1 MATWEA
7 GGARLALQ
15 GIAVCEIIEWL
26 RALEHV
32 ITDRVFGCAG
42 IEMEQARVAISRIS
56 ALFDALCAR
65 ELESYT
71 STRDDLS
78 NWHSRVGTDL
88 VTSLASGGPVE
99 PHTVNGQA
107 RVLGIDPHQS
117 FRAVVVL
124 HDGEPGVAQWA
135 RVRRRL
141 SDLFNRYDPQHESVL
156 RERPGM
162 LLAILPVDRPGPA
175 LPEVLAKLLA
185 DEELAQTLYVSIG
198 EAVTS
203 LPAAGRSCRQALSAL
218 EIAMYRGQRGRTV
231 QCTEVILEVLLAHN
245 VWVSNRIVASRLEA
259 LIEKPHLLLT
269 LRAYLTAEMSLQR
282 TAEILMVHP
291 NTVAYRLRQI
301 ASLTNRDMRKVT
313 DLSDLIVGLTALD
326 VVEMRRDQS
335 QGGVDLRAKLL
346 G

>member
-1 MATWEA
+1 
-7 GGARLALQ
+7 
-15 GIAVCEIIEWL
+15 
-26 RALEHV
+26 
-32 ITDRVFGCAG
+32 
-42 IEMEQARVAISRIS
+42 
-56 ALFDALCAR
+56 
-65 ELESYT
+65 
-71 STRDDLS
+71 
-78 NWHSRVGTDL
+78 
-88 VTSLASGGPVE
+88 
-99 PHTVNGQA
+99 
-107 RVLGIDPHQS
+107 
-117 FRAVVVL
+117 
-124 HDGEPGVAQWA
+124 
-135 RVRRRL
+135 
-141 SDLFNRYDPQHESVL
+141 
-156 RERPGM
+156 
-162 LLAILPVDRPGPA
+162 
-175 LPEVLAKLLA
+175 
-185 DEELAQTLYVSIG
+185 
-198 EAVTS
+198 VTS

-259 LIEKPHLLLT
+259 LIEKPHLLQT

-301 ASLTNRDMRKVT
+301 ATLTNRDMRKVT